1 VVHGGYAPY
10 RKALLE
16 HGVKLFELRRQ
27 PGDSGGGGSGP
38 HLFRS
43 GSVGGSDSSLHSKA
57 MIFDRQKSFVGSFNF
72 DPRSVLWNTEV
83 GVLVDSPELAE
94 HLRALA
100 LQGMAP
106 ALSYEAKLQDGQ
118 VVWVTEDNQQLHTLS
133 REPGSWWRRIN
144 AWLSTRVG
152 LERML

>member
-1 VVHGGYAPY
+1 M
-10 RKALLE
+10 
-16 HGVKLFELRRQ
+16 KLYELRRQ
-27 PGDSGGGGSGP
+27 PGDGGGGSGP
-38 HLFRS
+38 HLLGSRS
-43 GSVGGSDSSLHSKA
+43 LYGSDSSLHSKA
-57 MIFDRQKSFVGSFNF
+57 MIFDRQKSFIGSFNS

-94 HLRALA
+94 HVRKLA

-118 VVWVTEDNQQLHTLS
+118 VVWVTEDNGQLHTLT
-133 REPGSWWRRIN
+133 REPGSWWRRFN
-144 AWLSTRVG
+144 AWFATTVG